1 MKQRTMKA
9 VGIIAEYNP
18 FHNGHQYH
26 LRESMRLTGADAS
39 VAVMSGNFVQRGEP
53 ACLEKWVR
61 AEMAVKSGVDLV
73 LELPFVYAVN
83 SAEFFAKGAIRLL
96 EGLGCVEAV
105 CFGSEEGNLDQLSAA
120 AAILAEENGEFRTE
134 LKKKLDTG
142 MSYPKARSAVLSQFF
157 PNGGSLLK
165 GPNNILAVEYLKQLL
180 LTNSAIQ
187 AVAIKREGAEYLS
200 KTLPERMKK
209 TDSFMQFASASA
221 IRAVIHEKRGENPDF
236 QWIYQFLPSQSADV
250 LKRFYDDVYI
260 NLNDFYPLL
269 VYAVLSSEPAELA
282 AILSVGEGLE
292 NRLLEKIRIADSAE
306 ELVALVL
313 SKRYTQTRIQRMLI
327 QILTGLTR
335 EAFQKID
342 KNNAMYGRVLGFSQ
356 RGARLLK
363 EMKKSGCCRIPLLT
377 NVNRDRLFSPEEEL
391 LLSYD
396 VKASD
401 LYHLAGG
408 KNLYHFSD
416 FVRTPYCVTL

>member
-157 PNGGSLLK
+157 RTA
-165 GPNNILAVEYLKQLL
+165 AV
-180 LTNSAIQ
+180 
-187 AVAIKREGAEYLS
+187 
-200 KTLPERMKK
+200 
-209 TDSFMQFASASA
+209 F
-221 IRAVIHEKRGENPDF
+221 
-236 QWIYQFLPSQSADV
+236 
-250 LKRFYDDVYI
+250 
-260 NLNDFYPLL
+260 
-269 VYAVLSSEPAELA
+269 
-282 AILSVGEGLE
+282 
-292 NRLLEKIRIADSAE
+292 
-306 ELVALVL
+306 
-313 SKRYTQTRIQRMLI
+313 
-327 QILTGLTR
+327 
-335 EAFQKID
+335 
-342 KNNAMYGRVLGFSQ
+342 
-356 RGARLLK
+356 
-363 EMKKSGCCRIPLLT
+363 
-377 NVNRDRLFSPEEEL
+377 
-391 LLSYD
+391 
-396 VKASD
+396 
-401 LYHLAGG
+401 
-408 KNLYHFSD
+408 
-416 FVRTPYCVTL
+416 